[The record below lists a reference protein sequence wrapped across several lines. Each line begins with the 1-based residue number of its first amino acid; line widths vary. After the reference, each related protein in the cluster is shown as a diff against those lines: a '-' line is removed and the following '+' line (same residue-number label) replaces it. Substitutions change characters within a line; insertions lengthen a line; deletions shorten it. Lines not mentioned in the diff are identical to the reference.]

1 MQDNFIE
8 YRPRLG
14 IQESSQHRG
23 LQLRAFE
30 VMGKQLGTEIHTNA
44 DIARICR
51 DGVQPELVSVLYSFG
66 FDKGELDWVVAPR
79 TLSHRKSKNDKLTA
93 DESGRLL
100 RVASIYSL
108 AQTVFANQEKAM
120 KWLHKTR
127 RSFEGMN
134 AIDLMK
140 TEAGARLVEEQ
151 LLQLDSGYF
160 A

>member
-8 YRPRLG
+8 YRPKLG
-14 IQESSQHRG
+14 IQESSQYRG

-30 VMGKQLGTEIHTNA
+30 VMGKQLGTEIYTNA

-79 TLSHRKSKNDKLTA
+79 TLSHRKSKNDKLTS

-108 AQTVFANQEKAM
+108 AQTVFANQQKAM

-127 RSFEGMN
+127 QSFEGMN
-134 AIDLMK
+134 AIDVMK

-151 LLQLDSGYF
+151 LLQIDSGYF

>member
-8 YRPRLG
+8 YRPKSG
-14 IQESSQHRG
+14 VQEYPQRRG
-23 LQLRAFE
+23 LQFRAFE
-30 VMGKQLGTEIHTNA
+30 AMGKQLGTDIHTNA

-79 TLSHRKSKNDKLTA
+79 TLSHRKSKNDKLTT
-93 DESGRLL
+93 DESSRLL
-100 RVASIYSL
+100 RVATIYSL
-108 AQTVFANQEKAM
+108 AKTVFASQEKAM

-127 RSFEGMN
+127 LSFEGMN
-134 AIDLMK
+134 AIEVMK

>member
-8 YRPRLG
+8 YRPGLG
-14 IQESSQHRG
+14 IQENSQHRG

-30 VMGKQLGTEIHTNA
+30 VMGQQLGAEIYTNA

-79 TLSHRKSKNDKLTA
+79 TLSHRKSKNDKLTS

-127 RSFEGMN
+127 QSFEGMN
-134 AIDLMK
+134 AIDVMK